1 MTVQINQ
8 ELLSMIDQQRNTNGF
23 LSVSEL
29 LSLGERKNIVFDPFS
44 VLISSGVKIGHK
56 NIFYPNT
63 IIEIRDNGAI
73 SISDSNVFYPNSL
86 VLAERGIIE
95 IGNNNQFGDGGIS
108 VKANYSTSKIIINNF
123 GRYMN
128 GVQLIGC
135 CYLGSGS
142 QIIGN
147 ITAQDCHLEDGE
159 SFAHP
164 DATVRGGVL
173 KGSGIARNLIVPA
186 GMVINGLGTFQQDNM
201 QSQSYYHP
209 NKE

>member
-8 ELLSMIDQQRNTNGF
+8 ELLSMIDQQRNRNGF
-23 LSVSEL
+23 FSVSEL
-29 LSLGERKNIVFDPFS
+29 LLLGERENIVLDPFS
-44 VLISSGVKIGHK
+44 VLISSGVKIGYK

-86 VLAERGIIE
+86 FLAERGIIK
-95 IGNNNQFGDGGIS
+95 IGSSNQFGDGGIS
-108 VKANYSTSKIIINNF
+108 VKANCSTSKIIINNF

-135 CYLGSGS
+135 SYLGSGS

-164 DATVRGGVL
+164 DPTVRGGVV
-173 KGSGIARNLIVPA
+173 KGIGIARNLKVPT
-186 GMVINGLGTFQQDNM
+186 GMVINGLGTFQQENM

-209 NKE
+209 SKD